1 MAKQAE
7 HAVSAPGA
15 LERLV
20 NREEI
25 LQICYWYQGEGLGDI
40 YNAQILQPFLNYD
53 EVLIEIAFDELIG
66 DGYFETVS
74 APTQGYCFTENG
86 KKKAVGY
93 LPIVL
98 LIFKKRDMGNARQD
112 VARMV
117 IIPNVVTIVY
127 CIKIQS

>member
-1 MAKQAE
+1 MAKQADQ
-7 HAVSAPGA
+7 AVSAPGA

-40 YNAQILQPFLNYD
+40 YNAKILQPFLNYD

-74 APTQGYCFTENG
+74 APTQGYRFTENG
-86 KKKAVGY
+86 KKQGGRLFADSFSDFQKAGHGECAAGCCDDGDHSQCGDDC
-93 LPIVL
+93 L
-98 LIFKKRDMGNARQD
+98 LH
-112 VARMV
+112 
-117 IIPNVVTIVY
+117 
-127 CIKIQS
+127 